1 VRDLLRW
8 IAEKLGRIGSRRRGG
23 REDAPAHA
31 TEEMSQ
37 RLGQLEER
45 LKEIEEAMGA
55 GSEEP
60 DMTGEV
66 VSEAEGPEPSPLMET
81 EEVLANAQEAGG
93 GADETDE
100 TVVEVRRGIPLGI
113 PGQQARRKTA
123 RLWEGV
129 V

>member
-1 VRDLLRW
+1 VRGLLRW
-8 IAEKLGRIGSRRRGG
+8 IAEKLERIGSRRRGG

-55 GSEEP
+55 DSEEP
-60 DMTGEV
+60 DITGEV

-81 EEVLANAQEAGG
+81 EEVLAKAQEAGG
-93 GADETDE
+93 ADVTDE

>member
-1 VRDLLRW
+1 VRGLLRW

-55 GSEEP
+55 DSEEP
-60 DMTGEV
+60 DITGEV
-66 VSEAEGPEPSPLMET
+66 VSEAEGPEPSPLTET
-81 EEVLANAQEAGG
+81 EEVLAKAQEAGG
-93 GADETDE
+93 ADVTDE